1 MKKTYETLKQVQGD
15 AETVVVNINPPLAQA
30 SWLVPSTVVNMLSG
44 GNERDAR
51 TNNRLLLSHKKYL
64 CVMLNWF
71 QHPIKKGKNAC
82 ETLKQVQGDG
92 KIVDIQAETILI
104 SKIVHLIQISIN
116 K

>member
-1 MKKTYETLKQVQGD
+1 MKKTY
-15 AETVVVNINPPLAQA
+15 
-30 SWLVPSTVVNMLSG
+30 
-44 GNERDAR
+44 
-51 TNNRLLLSHKKYL
+51 
-64 CVMLNWF
+64 
-71 QHPIKKGKNAC
+71 